1 MISFCRKLSMA
12 QNIEYQQFSS
22 SHHNSSRLSPTRGA
36 SFYNV
41 LHPQVESP
49 DNVEMGGR
57 IESIQLC
64 VAPLWKTIIRY
75 LLYLCTCFLFYL
87 PIMWIP
93 KFEIFMSL
101 KESHLP
107 RANKIIVHGGGK
119 FVFLQNFK

>member
-1 MISFCRKLSMA
+1 MA

-22 SHHNSSRLSPTRGA
+22 PHHNSSRLSPTRGA
-36 SFYNV
+36 SLYFA
-41 LHPQVESP
+41 LQPQVESP

-75 LLYLCTCFLFYL
+75 LLYLCTGFLFYL

-93 KFEIFMSL
+93 QFEIFMTL
-101 KESHLP
+101 KHSHLP
-107 RANKIIVHGGGK
+107 KANKIIVHGGGK
-119 FVFLQNFK
+119 EAFYQSF